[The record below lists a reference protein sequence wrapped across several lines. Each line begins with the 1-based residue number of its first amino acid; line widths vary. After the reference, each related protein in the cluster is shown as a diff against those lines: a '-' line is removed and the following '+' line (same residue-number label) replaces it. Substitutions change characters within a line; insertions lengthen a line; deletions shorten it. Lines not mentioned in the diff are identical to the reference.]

1 MQVYDKMKFYVLFVF
16 LTLLEPAHAQMQCFE
31 LFNIYKTV
39 RGEKEFLIKLGHK
52 FSYEDKTYG
61 FKFVAELENDGT
73 LFLDAELVNTRLGIR
88 SHMHGGDLYAQMI
101 QHFGVQNITAIR
113 DVWSGGTN
121 FSQFH
126 SNLKSR
132 MTIEEAALNTWSGRQ
147 AARYGFTKIESFS
160 FTDSEPSEFGD
171 IPYPIHRRPFNVIF
185 TRP

>member
-1 MQVYDKMKFYVLFVF
+1 MRICVLLVS
-16 LTLLEPAHAQMQCFE
+16 LLITGSADARMQCFE
-31 LFNIYKTV
+31 FLNVYKTV
-39 RGEKEFLIKLGHK
+39 QSEKEYLVKLGHK
-52 FSYEDKTYG
+52 FSFTDKTYG

-88 SHMHGGDLYAQMI
+88 SHMHGGDLYSQMI

-126 SNLKSR
+126 ANLRNR
-132 MTIEEAALNTWSGRQ
+132 MSIEDAAFNTWSGRL
-147 AARYGFTKIESFS
+147 AARYGFNMLASYEFITAQE
-160 FTDSEPSEFGD
+160 SEFGD
-171 IPYPIHRRPFNVIF
+171 IPYTIHRRPFELLF

>member
-1 MQVYDKMKFYVLFVF
+1 MKFCLLFVF
-16 LTLLEPAHAQMQCFE
+16 FTLSVSAQAQIQCFD

-39 RGEKEFLIKLGHK
+39 RGEKEFIVKVGHK

-61 FKFVAELENDGT
+61 FKFIAELENDGT
-73 LFLDAELVNTRLGIR
+73 LFLDTELVNTRLGIR
-88 SHMHGGDLYAQMI
+88 SHMHGGDLYAQMM

-126 SNLKSR
+126 QNLRNR
-132 MTIEEAALNTWSGRQ
+132 MSIEDAAFNTWSGRQ
-147 AARYGFTKIESFS
+147 AARYGFTRLATYEFIKVQE
-160 FTDSEPSEFGD
+160 SEFGD
-171 IPYPIHRRPFNVIF
+171 IPYPIHRRPFELLF